1 MRGSSDDNKYFDFGH
16 ETASNDLAWTNDI
29 IDEFFIQTDAIRDFL
44 TRTPTRPFIA
54 GPKGSGKSLLLFKRL
69 LYARAQPGVIVLPR
83 HPVKAYSPAL
93 DFSAAPFWHLFK
105 DDKPVMHLWGS
116 VWSWALCRT
125 IIAGWYEHERSTHHE
140 KSVRMETMAELI
152 VDRRHD
158 PFELVFDYLHELDT
172 GLNKH
177 RGRALVP
184 DGLSELRSFVV
195 RHADEFPP
203 TYVFID
209 NHDDSFEEQP
219 EYWIASA
226 YGAFLAIQELHA
238 LTNRRIHCML
248 TLRPEVIWRLRESQ
262 HFPKWSRDIFQ
273 IAWEDHELMALFRT
287 RASHLHRS
295 LLARPELALS
305 DPLHAFFGDELVDA
319 KTGKISI
326 RTVNLETDQPIHERL
341 ESYLLRHTLRR
352 PRDLIVVGNEIL
364 ERLRTPI
371 GTGESRA
378 RRIRDGVN
386 AASRVIRDGYLAE
399 GESRWPWHSE
409 DGALKSFIKR
419 YVRYNIIP
427 QEEQARINRDFAQRI
442 GEEPTLTDPLSSLV
456 TLGLL
461 GFPVPDA
468 NQPELVQR
476 FLRPD
481 ESTSAQIPLTTD
493 YYLVH
498 PVLYGDP
505 FHIQPVK
512 GQAVGPGLSFDP
524 NKVNWEARAA
534 ISGRKTPMP
543 EMPNVTVFSW
553 IHLSDLHFG
562 AGSIAHRF
570 DQKAVARSILRD
582 IEANAP
588 KNPHFVF
595 VTGDIAFSAKPAQ
608 YKEATAWFDELAKTL
623 NIERERIRLVPGN
636 HDVDRSKAAKLLLSA
651 VHTQVR
657 TNPEVLDEHL
667 ADDDA
672 RKTLMQKL
680 DAYMA
685 FAKKYGVAGRRRGGV
700 DLDWSDTFR
709 IEPRGYLVRMVGL
722 SSVWC
727 SDASD
732 GRESAH
738 VPEPFVPNM
747 VLGPGQIRSKI
758 DGTPDEELLF
768 LLTHH
773 PPEWYHRLS
782 VDTLSS
788 ALSRKTHVHLCGH
801 VHDASAR
808 AVKRFGASLRAVRCV
823 AGAAHGSPSERDHG
837 YAWGA
842 LRWNSQRSRWE
853 VGWAPRVYRP
863 DPEGMY
869 PMAYP
874 LDSTGYAWEEIDLA
888 WTPPALPHSI
898 PNAASSSLRW
908 GS

>member
-1 MRGSSDDNKYFDFGH
+1 MRGSADENKYFDFGH
-16 ETASNDLAWTNDI
+16 ETASNDLAWTNDV
-29 IDEFFIQTDAIRDFL
+29 IDDFFIQTDAIRDFL

-69 LYARAQPGVIVLPR
+69 LHARTQPGVIVLPH
-83 HPVKAYSPAL
+83 HPIKAYSPAL

-116 VWSWALCRT
+116 LWSWALCRT
-125 IIAGWYEHERSTHHE
+125 IIAGWYEHERASHHE
-140 KSVRMETMAELI
+140 KTPRMETMAELM
-152 VDRRHD
+152 VDKRHD
-158 PFELVFDYLHELDT
+158 PFELVFDYLHELDN
-172 GLNKH
+172 GINKR

-184 DGLSELRSFVV
+184 DLLSELRSFVV
-195 RHADEFPP
+195 RNADEFPP
-203 TYVFID
+203 TYIFID
-209 NHDDSFEEQP
+209 NHDDAFEEQP
-219 EYWIASA
+219 EYWVASA

-273 IAWEDHELMALFRT
+273 LAWEDHELMALFRI
-287 RASHLHRS
+287 RASYLHRS
-295 LLARPELALS
+295 LLARPELAQA
-305 DPLHAFFGDELVDA
+305 DALHAFFGDELVDP
-319 KTGKISI
+319 KTGKITI
-326 RTVNLETDQPIHERL
+326 RAVNLETDEPIHERV
-341 ESYLLRHTLRR
+341 EGYLLRHTLRR

-364 ERLRTPI
+364 EKLRTPV
-371 GTGESRA
+371 TSGENRA

-399 GESRWPWHSE
+399 CESRWPWHGDDVS
-409 DGALKSFIKR
+409 LKAFIKR

-427 QEEQARINRDFAQRI
+427 EVEQSRINREFAERVGQDPAI
-442 GEEPTLTDPLSSLV
+442 TDPLSVLV

-468 NQPELVQR
+468 NQPDLVQR
-476 FLRPD
+476 FLRPV
-481 ESTSAQIPLTTD
+481 ESTSAQIPLNAE

-512 GQAVGPGLSFDP
+512 GQAIGPGLPFDP
-524 NKVNWEARAA
+524 EKVNWEAR
-534 ISGRKTPMP
+534 ITQGGKKSSVPDL
-543 EMPNVTVFSW
+543 PNLTVFSW

-562 AGSIAHRF
+562 AGNVAHRF
-570 DQKAVARSILRD
+570 DQKAVARAILRD
-582 IEANAP
+582 IEANGP
-588 KNPHFVF
+588 KSPNFVF

-608 YKEATAWFDELAKTL
+608 YKDASLWFDELAKVL
-623 NIERERIRLVPGN
+623 GIERERVRLVPGN
-636 HDVDRSKAAKLLLSA
+636 HDVDRAKAAKLLVSDIHA
-651 VHTQVR
+651 RVR
-657 TNPEVLDEHL
+657 TNPEDLDERL
-667 ADDDA
+667 GDDDA
-672 RKTLMQKL
+672 RRALSQKL
-680 DAYMA
+680 EAYA
-685 FAKKYGVAGRRRGGV
+685 TFAKKYGSSAKRRGTTEI
-700 DLDWSDTFR
+700 DWVESLR
-709 IEPRGYLVRMVGL
+709 LEPQGYPIRLVGL

-732 GRESAH
+732 GREAPH
-738 VPEPFVPNM
+738 IPEPFVPNM
-747 VLGPGQIRSKI
+747 VLGPAQIRSKI
-758 DGTPDEELLF
+758 DGMPDDELLF

-788 ALSRKTHVHLCGH
+788 VLSRKTHVHLCGH

-842 LRWNSQRSRWE
+842 LRWNSMRARWE

-874 LDSTGYAWEEIDLA
+874 LDSGGYAWEEIDLA
-888 WTPPALPHSI
+888 WSAPALPLGI
-898 PNAASSSLRW
+898 PKAPSSSMRW
-908 GS
+908 T

>member
-1 MRGSSDDNKYFDFGH
+1 MRGSSDENKYFDFGH
-16 ETASNDLAWTNDI
+16 ETASNDLAWTNDVV
-29 IDEFFIQTDAIRDFL
+29 DEFFIQTDAIRDFL

-69 LYARAQPGVIVLPR
+69 LHAKTQPGVIVLPH

-93 DFSAAPFWHLFK
+93 DFSTAPFWHLFK

-116 VWSWALCRT
+116 LWSWALCRT
-125 IIAGWYEHERSTHHE
+125 IIAGWYEHERMTHHD
-140 KSVRMETMAELI
+140 KTLRMATMAELM

-158 PFELVFDYLHELDT
+158 PFELVFDYLHEVDT
-172 GLNKH
+172 GLNRR

-184 DGLSELRSFVV
+184 DVSVLRNFIV
-195 RHADEFPP
+195 RNADEYPP

-209 NHDDSFEEQP
+209 NHDDAFEEQP
-219 EYWIASA
+219 QYWIASA
-226 YGAFLAIQELHA
+226 YGAFLAIEELHA
-238 LTNRRIHCML
+238 LTNRRLHCML

-273 IAWEDHELMALFRT
+273 ITWEDHELMALFRK
-287 RASHLHRS
+287 RASYLHRS
-295 LLARPELALS
+295 LLARPDLAQS
-305 DPLHAFFGDELVDA
+305 DPMHAFFGDELVDPA
-319 KTGKISI
+319 TGKVTI
-326 RTVNLETDQPIHERL
+326 RTVNLETDEPIHERV

-364 ERLRTPI
+364 EKVRTPI
-371 GTGESRA
+371 VAGESRA

-399 GESRWPWHSE
+399 CESRWPWHGDDAS
-409 DGALKSFIKR
+409 LKSFIKR
-419 YVRYNIIP
+419 YIRYNIIP
-427 QEEQARINRDFAQRI
+427 QTEHARINREFAERI
-442 GEEPTLTDPLSSLV
+442 GQDPAVTDPLSALV
-456 TLGLL
+456 TFGLL

-468 NQPELVQR
+468 NQPVAVQR

-481 ESTSAQIPLTTD
+481 ESTSAQIPLSAD

-512 GQAVGPGLSFDP
+512 GQAVGPNLPFDP
-524 NKVNWEARAA
+524 MKVNWDAR
-534 ISGRKTPMP
+534 ISQGARRSSIPDLQ
-543 EMPNVTVFSW
+543 NVTVFSW

-562 AGSIAHRF
+562 AGNISHRF

-582 IEANAP
+582 IETNAP
-588 KNPHFVF
+588 KHPNYVF
-595 VTGDIAFSAKPAQ
+595 ITGDIAFSAKPSQ
-608 YKEATAWFDELAKTL
+608 YKDAAIWFDELAKTL
-623 NIERERIRLVPGN
+623 GIDRERIRLVPGN
-636 HDVDRSKAAKLLLSA
+636 HDIDRSKAAKLLVSD
-651 VHTQVR
+651 VHARVR
-657 TNPEVLDEHL
+657 SNPEDLDERLH
-667 ADDDA
+667 DDDA
-672 RKTLMQKL
+672 RKALTQKL
-680 DAYMA
+680 EAYAA
-685 FAKKYGVAGRRRGGV
+685 FAKKYGVSSRRRGPV
-700 DLDWSDTFR
+700 EIDWSDAQR
-709 IEPRGYLVRMVGL
+709 IDPYGYPIRLVGL
-722 SSVWC
+722 STVWV

-732 GRESAH
+732 GREAPH
-738 VPEPFVPNM
+738 ATDPFVPNM
-747 VLGPGQIRSKI
+747 VLGPAQIRSKV
-758 DGTPDEELLF
+758 DGTPDDELLF

-773 PPEWYHRLS
+773 PPEWYHRIS

-788 ALSRKTHVHLCGH
+788 ALSRKTHIHLCGH

-823 AGAAHGSPSERDHG
+823 AGAAHGSPSEGDHG

-842 LRWNSQRSRWE
+842 LRWNAQRARWE

-874 LDSTGYAWEEIDLA
+874 LDSSGYAWEEIDLA
-888 WTPPALPHSI
+888 WTPPPVPNSLPN
-898 PNAASSSLRW
+898 PPSSSMRW
-908 GS
+908 G